1 MSIRSNGARG
11 AGGNRLFGKLQPLGT
26 SIADLL
32 DRLAAIVEGTSPIH
46 DTSDS
51 ATLSRLMD
59 LVGAVPAT
67 LLGLTLKAANV
78 TPFTGPTIANTAVSN
93 VPGPTD
99 PIYFAGARLLRVTGL
114 GPLVGRM
121 NLFHIV
127 ASYNGAPRS
136 GRPPTGARYPNPVT
150 RPIARRPRFRSSSAP
165 PAIDLDQ

>member
-32 DRLAAIVEGTSPIH
+32 DRLAAIVEETSPIR

-67 LLGLTLKAANV
+67 LLGLTVKAANV
-78 TPFTGPTIANTAVSN
+78 TPFTGPTIATTTVSN

-114 GPLVGRM
+114 GSLIGRV

-127 ASYNGAPRS
+127 ASYRGAPRS
-136 GRPPTGARYPNPVT
+136 GD
-150 RPIARRPRFRSSSAP
+150 RRPERATEP
-165 PAIDLDQ
+165 GH